1 MYYIFYKTDD
11 SGSDPTGVH
20 FYQDISSYSLQQGD
34 DIYIE
39 WSLGVPNLND
49 NQLPLTDSNSNPMT
63 WSGATYPNTK
73 IKVFVYGDDDGTGTA
88 HGTLITHGDMVNY
101 ASAQDFFDEQYT
113 FNRTLG
119 SGNGTVTTTDPTK
132 FNTIRFV
139 VVSIVDGET
148 FYVDDVDFGF
158 VSTTTDDWTLNSNVI
173 NNTGTLVFTDGGE
186 AVQTHGVDVIEAG
199 KTYRITQVPVNPVQ
213 NPHLFINGEELTSSS
228 QDITFTSSSNL
239 ITLLV
244 TGGGLS
250 LPSITIQEIE
260 PYGGDVECWNLN
272 GADSDFLYTS
282 QSSGGGSVIFDEAP
296 EDTYLHQDLIN
307 TNQVL
312 DFTDG
317 TKCNVSFN
325 VTNYTGSGELTFML
339 YNDGGEG
346 FEYTIN
352 GNGSHSFSG
361 TIGND
366 SSSTLTSKFGFY
378 VSSANTFSGEIDN
391 VSLVLGGEGAGK
403 TISFNE
409 KSKGWT
415 SFKSFVPEFA
425 LSCVNQY
432 YTMSFG
438 QLWKHHVEQF
448 NSSGKEINRNTFYG
462 AHEESSVTPILN
474 MQPAVVKNF
483 NTLNY
488 EGSQSKVD
496 QFIINAGTDEDGNP
510 VSDGQYYN
518 LQSEDGWY
526 VYDIHTD
533 KQEGTLNEFIEKEGK
548 WFNYIKGTPGQVDT
562 AAFNFQG
569 LGIIQDIELAP
580 VFGCTIPTA
589 TNFDPLAN
597 TNDGSCGFAPGAF
610 EMQIR
615 DLTSPVNADGAARVV
630 YTGTNIEAV
639 GLTYEFLNPLT
650 GLMETTD
657 SYAWSTGGTT
667 SEITGLGM
675 GPVGLTLTDG
685 QGNTHIVM
693 HPIIPGNFV
702 AANTVLGCTNPNA
715 TNFNYSA
722 NTDDGTCTI

>member
-49 NQLPLTDSNSNPMT
+49 NQLPLTDSNSNPMI

-88 HGTLITHGDMVNY
+88 HGTLITHGDIVNY

-158 VSTTTDDWTLNSNVI
+158 VSTTTDDWTLNNNVI

-186 AVQTHGVDVIEAG
+186 AVQTGSNLIEAG
-199 KTYRITQVPVNPVQ
+199 KTYRITQAPLNPVG

-228 QDITFTSSSNL
+228 QDITFTSSSNS

-244 TGGGLS
+244 MGGGLS

-260 PYGGDVECWNLN
+260 SYGGNVECWNLN
-272 GADSDFLYTS
+272 GADSNFLYTS
-282 QSSGGGSVIFDEAP
+282 QNSSGGSIIFDEAP
-296 EDTYLHQDLIN
+296 ENTYLHQDLIN
-307 TNQVL
+307 TNRIL

-317 TKCNVSFN
+317 AKCDVTFD
-325 VTNYTGSGELTFML
+325 VTNYTGSGELTFRL
-339 YNDGGEG
+339 YNDEGEG
-346 FEYTIN
+346 FEYPIS
-352 GNGSHSFSG
+352 GNGSYSFSG
-361 TIGND
+361 IIGDNT
-366 SSSTLTSKFGFY
+366 SSTLTSKFGFY
-378 VSSANTFSGEIDN
+378 VSSTNTFSGEIDN
-391 VSLVLGGEGAGK
+391 ISLVLSGEGAGK

-409 KSKGWT
+409 QSKGWT
-415 SFKSFVPEFA
+415 SFKSFVPEFG

-432 YTMSFG
+432 YTMHLG
-438 QLWKHHVEQF
+438 QLWKHHANET
-448 NSSGKEINRNTFYG
+448 RNTFYG
-462 AHEESSVTPILN
+462 IGPIEDENAESSITPILN
-474 MQPAVVKNF
+474 MKPDLVKNF

-526 VYDIHTD
+526 VSDIHTD

-548 WFNYIKGTPGQVDT
+548 WFNYIKGNPGEIDT

-569 LGIIQDIELAP
+569 LGIVE
-580 VFGCTIPTA
+580 TI
-589 TNFDPLAN
+589 D
-597 TNDGSCGFAPGAF
+597 
-610 EMQIR
+610 
-615 DLTSPVNADGAARVV
+615 
-630 YTGTNIEAV
+630 
-639 GLTYEFLNPLT
+639 
-650 GLMETTD
+650 
-657 SYAWSTGGTT
+657 
-667 SEITGLGM
+667 
-675 GPVGLTLTDG
+675 
-685 QGNTHIVM
+685 
-693 HPIIPGNFV
+693 
-702 AANTVLGCTNPNA
+702 
-715 TNFNYSA
+715 
-722 NTDDGTCTI
+722 